1 MPFTIHVDLMEL
13 ALKGILIGIIASA
26 PMGPVGVLT
35 IQRTLKKGRWYG
47 LVTGLGAAV
56 SDIIY
61 AMVTGLGMSFVHVNS
76 FPMVVELCSSK
87 KIGQFTGFYYASS
100 MAAQTVTPC
109 LLGLLLLTPGFSFNL
124 LPLYALVCIAL
135 ATVIFFFV
143 KNIKA
148 NIYKK
153 VNYFTKNYFI

>member
-47 LVTGLGAAV
+47 LVTGFGAAI

-61 AMVTGLGMSFVHVNS
+61 AMVTGLGMSFVMDLITSPHNK
-76 FPMVVELCSSK
+76 FILQ
-87 KIGQFTGFYYASS
+87 ITGSI
-100 MAAQTVTPC
+100 
-109 LLGLLLLTPGFSFNL
+109 LLLVFGLYCFRSDPTKKL
-124 LPLYALVCIAL
+124 LHIL
-135 ATVIFFFV
+135 
-143 KNIKA
+143 K
-148 NIYKK
+148 YK
-153 VNYFTKNYFI
+153 

>member
-1 MPFTIHVDLMEL
+1 MTGVAL
-13 ALKGILIGIIASA
+13 AIWLILS
-26 PMGPVGVLT
+26 
-35 IQRTLKKGRWYG
+35 
-47 LVTGLGAAV
+47 LVITVPTPTAG
-56 SDIIY
+56 SYNSFPIY
-61 AMVTGLGMSFVHVNS
+61 LYVIWFVKGLGMSFVHVNS

-148 NIYKK
+148 NK
-153 VNYFTKNYFI
+153 VAIKTGLDALGTDDE

>member
-61 AMVTGLGMSFVHVNS
+61 AMVT
-76 FPMVVELCSSK
+76 
-87 KIGQFTGFYYASS
+87 
-100 MAAQTVTPC
+100 
-109 LLGLLLLTPGFSFNL
+109 
-124 LPLYALVCIAL
+124 
-135 ATVIFFFV
+135 
-143 KNIKA
+143 
-148 NIYKK
+148 
-153 VNYFTKNYFI
+153 